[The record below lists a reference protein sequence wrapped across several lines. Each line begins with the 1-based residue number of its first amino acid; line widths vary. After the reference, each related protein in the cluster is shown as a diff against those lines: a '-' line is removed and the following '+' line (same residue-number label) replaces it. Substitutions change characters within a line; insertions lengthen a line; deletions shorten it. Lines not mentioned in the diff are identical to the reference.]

1 MFGEF
6 FNNALLH
13 NKPNDFMMLF
23 YSAHIIC
30 FIIRG
35 VYYLRLS
42 SVSSPWGF
50 PWFWV
55 ESTIRLFHTGEK
67 PYLMGFGKLIVD
79 VDVLLAFMMII

>member
-6 FNNALLH
+6 FNIALLH

-23 YSAHIIC
+23 YSAHRNN

-35 VYYLRLS
+35 MYYLRLS

-50 PWFWV
+50 PLFWV
-55 ESTIRLFHTGEK
+55 ESTIRFFYTGEK
-67 PYLMGFGKLIVD
+67 LYLMGFGKLIVD
-79 VDVLLAFMMII
+79 VLLLAFMII